1 MNEFEQQFEQIRDY
15 LKFEDF
21 TLLAKRIID
30 LTLDTENIAFYKQTN
45 DFLNWID
52 HHEIDTEGK
61 KVRFET
67 LLSDLYTELSKKPIP
82 EKKVL
87 ITTKGL
93 QKSYGNSRFALGP
106 IDMEIHEG
114 EILGLVGE
122 NGNGK
127 TTLLRTLCGELF
139 PSSGE
144 LKYHFPF
151 GDAYDLRT
159 QLVYIPQRTDTWY
172 GAMFENLQFTAAN
185 YGYKPEENELIVEL
199 IIARLGL
206 RKFRKHSWKS
216 LSSGYKMRFELAR
229 MLLRKPKILLIDEPL
244 ANLDILAQQTVLEDF
259 KSIAKSPFRPLG
271 IVLSSQ
277 QLYEVEK
284 TSDQVI
290 FLKNGVQ
297 KNLHNK
303 INEKANPEAI
313 VENQLIIEFESDW
326 SQSQLGAIF
335 ENKNLISLQFNGGT
349 YIATFPDSVTVY
361 DFMTLLVTQK
371 VPLLYLRNIS
381 NSTRRFFVS

>member
-1 MNEFEQQFEQIRDY
+1 MNEFEKQYQELQNF

-21 TLLAKRIID
+21 SILTKRIID
-30 LTLDTENIAFYKQTN
+30 LTLDTEDVNQYKKTNEFLIWLDQNETNIEAKKEKYQAILT
-45 DFLNWID
+45 DL
-52 HHEIDTEGK
+52 HEKLIH
-61 KVRFET
+61 
-67 LLSDLYTELSKKPIP
+67 KPLA
-82 EKKVL
+82 EKLVL
-87 ITTKGL
+87 VSTSGL
-93 QKSYGNSRFALGP
+93 VKNYGSASFGLGP
-106 IDMEIHEG
+106 IEMELHQG

-127 TTLLRTLCGELF
+127 TTLLRTLCGELYAT
-139 PSSGE
+139 SGKVNYNF
-144 LKYHFPF
+144 KYE
-151 GDAYDLRT
+151 DNYDLRT
-159 QLVYIPQRTDTWY
+159 KLVYIPQRTDTWY
-172 GAMFENLQFTAAN
+172 GSMFENLQFTASS

-206 RKFRKHSWKS
+206 RKFRNHSWKS

-259 KSIAKSPFRPLG
+259 RAIAKSPFRPIG

-290 FLKNGVQ
+290 FLKHGKQ
-297 KNLHNK
+297 KNLHEK
-303 INEKANPEAI
+303 VVAENEVQVANNL
-313 VENQLIIEFESDW
+313 VIEFESSW
-326 SQSQLGAIF
+326 SQSDLGERF
-335 ENKNLISLQFNGGT
+335 TKLNMISLQFNGGT
-349 YIATFPDSVTVY
+349 FIVNFPDSVSIY
-361 DFMTLLVTQK
+361 DFMQLAIEDK
-371 VPLLYLRNIS
+371 IPLQYFRNIS